1 MRQIWIITK
10 RELQS
15 FFDSLTAYIM
25 LIAFLGFSGLF
36 TWLYGSDI
44 FFTKQASLQ
53 TFFGVSYWTLFFF
66 IPALTMRQFAEEN
79 KTGTIELLLT
89 RPVTDWQVIFGKF
102 LATLLLIAIA
112 LVFTLP
118 YYITVAKL
126 GNIDHGATIMGYI
139 GLLFI
144 SATYISIGLFAS
156 SISNNQIVGFLLA
169 LSIGILFHFVFGFL
183 SMASSGFVSEVL
195 YFLSLGAHF
204 ESISR
209 GVVDSKDIIYFIS
222 IIFLSFVG
230 TEAILQKN
238 RT

>member
-1 MRQIWIITK
+1 MPYSIT
-10 RELQS
+10 
-15 FFDSLTAYIM
+15 
-25 LIAFLGFSGLF
+25 
-36 TWLYGSDI
+36 
-44 FFTKQASLQ
+44 
-53 TFFGVSYWTLFFF
+53 
-66 IPALTMRQFAEEN
+66 FA
-79 KTGTIELLLT
+79 
-89 RPVTDWQVIFGKF
+89 R
-102 LATLLLIAIA
+102 
-112 LVFTLP
+112 
-118 YYITVAKL
+118 L
-126 GNIDHGATIMGYI
+126 GNFDLGATIRGYI

-144 SATYISIGLFAS
+144 SGTYFRLGLFAS
-156 SISNNQIVGFLLA
+156 SFSNNRFVGFLLA
-169 LSIGILFHFVFGFL
+169 LAIGILFHFVFGFL